1 MRLKPILFI
10 WTYKLTVSFL
20 INPDLS
26 KSGDHFLFFS
36 LSSTLS
42 PFIIHLFLIINT
54 NSVMTSTYFTIAFTI
69 DTLLSSY
76 NPLIPW
82 LAIRQNNR
90 IPIRLGDIIGF
101 EHAHGPAFRAQ
112 PFPMYG
118 HICGIS
124 HFVQGFV
131 IVMASMDPQTFK
143 ALNSTIYIAIPR
155 QWIILPFKSALI
167 YRFSYRSL
175 PTPRFLH
182 LLDPSHGV
190 YQSDR
195 LEEHLE
201 GSRTVKKV

>member
-1 MRLKPILFI
+1 
-10 WTYKLTVSFL
+10 
-20 INPDLS
+20 
-26 KSGDHFLFFS
+26 
-36 LSSTLS
+36 
-42 PFIIHLFLIINT
+42 
-54 NSVMTSTYFTIAFTI
+54 MTSTYFTIAFTI
-69 DTLLSSY
+69 DTLLSLY

-82 LAIRQNNR
+82 LAVRQNNQT
-90 IPIRLGDIIGF
+90 PIRLGDIVGF
-101 EHAHGPAFRAQ
+101 EHAHGPAFHAQ

-118 HICGIS
+118 RICGIS

-143 ALNSTIYIAIPR
+143 VFNSTIYIAIPR

-167 YRFSYRSL
+167 YRLSYRSL